1 MSEVNELKEATR
13 RAHEAIKDLKLAI
26 REAQETSD
34 EIKQMIHDEIYDR
47 VDAEVAAGLDD
58 YKTVLSE
65 AIDKAT
71 DKVFARF
78 DYLADIL
85 MGEDKQSQRK
95 GKKSITELLSKSG
108 MTDEQKGDW
117 LRRNVEAMQANK
129 DENEHH

>member
-1 MSEVNELKEATR
+1 MNEINELKEATR

-95 GKKSITELLSKSG
+95 GKKSIIELLE
-108 MTDEQKGDW
+108 DQ
-117 LRRNVEAMQANK
+117 
-129 DENEHH
+129 